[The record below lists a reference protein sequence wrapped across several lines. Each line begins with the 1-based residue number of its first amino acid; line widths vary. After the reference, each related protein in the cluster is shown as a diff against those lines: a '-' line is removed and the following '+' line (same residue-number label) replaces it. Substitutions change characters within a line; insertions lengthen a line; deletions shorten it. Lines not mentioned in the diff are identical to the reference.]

1 VSSSRPPSLTTRRAA
16 SVAARGDDAGA
27 ASAVTDEEVEA
38 LEGVSGRCVMQH
50 RRCALPSGISL
61 HFVEAGPR
69 DGPLVLLLHGFPD
82 CHLTVR
88 PCARGA
94 GGARA
99 RHAGARAGAR
109 AAPVLYCAQ
118 GLKARAR
125 TTPPPSQWRLQ
136 LPALAAAGFRAVAAD
151 LRGYGRSDAPR
162 GVRAYSSDAVVSD
175 LTSLLIA
182 LRCDVAA
189 AVVGHDWGARVA
201 WAVAEAA
208 PERIARL
215 ITLNVSHPLVFT
227 RTLRTSAA
235 QRKRSWYIAAFQLPL
250 LPEALLSARDC
261 APLRRMLRTGAAEP
275 LPPAL
280 EEAHVALFRRSGFT
294 PPLNYYRAAA
304 RGLWPSSGARVDV
317 PTLVLWVR

>member
-1 VSSSRPPSLTTRRAA
+1 M
-16 SVAARGDDAGA
+16 
-27 ASAVTDEEVEA
+27 AV
-38 LEGVSGRCVMQH
+38 
-50 RRCALPSGISL
+50 
-61 HFVEAGPR
+61 
-69 DGPLVLLLHGFPD
+69 
-82 CHLTVR
+82 
-88 PCARGA
+88 
-94 GGARA
+94 
-99 RHAGARAGAR
+99 
-109 AAPVLYCAQ
+109 
-118 GLKARAR
+118 
-125 TTPPPSQWRLQ
+125 
-136 LPALAAAGFRAVAAD
+136 D
-151 LRGYGRSDAPR
+151 LRGYGRSDSPR

-175 LTSLLIA
+175 ITSLLTT

-215 ITLNVSHPLVFT
+215 ITLNVPHPLVFT
-227 RTLRTSAA
+227 RTLRTSAQ

-250 LPEALLSARDC
+250 LPEALLSSRDC

-317 PTLVLWVR
+317 PTLVLWVRVRPRMVFVCKRAHSRAPQRLQGERDAYLEASMADVPPELAPNTRVVRFATASHWVQWDEPAAVNTALLAFLREPVAGDMAAPEAVLTAAV